1 MANRYNSIPLKSSQG
16 TPNKFP
22 TAIYQ
27 TVKYP
32 EIPLSVNDTYAITT
46 LGDRLDLLAQQFYG
60 DISLW
65 WIISAGNP
73 EVLSLNSLFI
83 PVGTEIRIPSNVSL
97 AKSLFNSLNRI

>member
-1 MANRYNSIPLKSSQG
+1 MASRYQN
-16 TPNKFP
+16 TPIILSPTKNEKIGFP
-22 TAIYQ
+22 IQRSTR
-27 TVKYP
+27 YP
-32 EIPLSVNDTYAITT
+32 EIPLDVNDIYAYTT
-46 LGDRLDLLAQQFYG
+46 EGDRLDLLAQQFYG